1 MTINNY
7 MKKNILK
14 KLFIKL
20 SKVLGY
26 EIIDQSDFSSPTLEK
41 QLNENLSIINEK
53 SIILPLGEVK
63 ITKKVSSVLIIFRTN
78 TDVEIWDQNKRRLF
92 EQPKIEYSLKALNSL
107 IRSVNFS
114 KKKYPNIK
122 FKTIIVDDKSKEENL
137 NKLKKLIDGSGL
149 DIGITPLN
157 HDKYNDI
164 IKQQKN
170 DQTFSNLASL
180 LQSFELGKE
189 YGEDLVFFVED
200 DYLHF
205 EPMMEEMIASYERIA
220 SQVNEDIFMCPADY
234 PYLYM
239 NNEKTN
245 ILIGNKR
252 HWRTINQTL
261 CTFMTTK
268 SLINKY
274 WENFYNTCLDRHEP
288 FEKYLNDIYKKEFCI
303 SPIKSLSLH
312 LTNVNSSYGLSP
324 FIDYKKLWD
333 ENDITNA

>member
-1 MTINNY
+1 
-7 MKKNILK
+7 MKKNIIK

-20 SKVLGY
+20 SKILGY
-26 EIIDQSDFSSPTLEK
+26 EIIDQSDFSSPTLQKE
-41 QLNENLSIINEK
+41 LNEDLSIINEK

-63 ITKKVSSVLIIFRTN
+63 ITKKVNSLLIIFRTN
-78 TDVEIWDQNKRRLF
+78 TNIEIWDQNKKRLF
-92 EQPKIEYSLKALNSL
+92 EEPKVEYSLRALNSL
-107 IRSVNFS
+107 IRSINFS
-114 KKKYPNIK
+114 KTKYPNIR

-137 NKLKKLIDGSGL
+137 NKFKKLIDGSGL
-149 DIGITPLN
+149 DISIIHLN
-157 HDKYNDI
+157 HEKYKDR

-220 SQVNEDIFMCPADY
+220 SQINKDIFMCPADY

-261 CTFMTTK
+261 CTLMTTK
-268 SLINKY
+268 FLLDKY
-274 WENFYNTCLDRHEP
+274 WENFYNNCLDRHDP
-288 FEKYLNDIYKKEFCI
+288 FEKYLNEIYTKEFCI
-303 SPIKSLSLH
+303 SPLKSLSLH

-324 FIDYKKLWD
+324 FINYKKLWD
-333 ENDITNA
+333 ESKY

>member
-1 MTINNY
+1 
-7 MKKNILK
+7 MKKSIIK
-14 KLFIKL
+14 RLFIKL
-20 SKVLGY
+20 SKIIGY
-26 EIIDQSDFSSPTLEK
+26 EIIDQSDFSSPTLQKE
-41 QLNENLSIINEK
+41 LNEDLSIINEK
-53 SIILPLGEVK
+53 SIIIPLGEVK
-63 ITKKVSSVLIIFRTN
+63 ITKKVNSVLIIFRTN
-78 TDVEIWDQNKRRLF
+78 TDVEIWDQNKKRLF
-92 EQPKIEYSLKALNSL
+92 EEPKIEYSLRSLNSL
-107 IRSVNFS
+107 IRSINFS
-114 KKKYPNIK
+114 TKKYPNIK

-137 NKLKKLIDGSGL
+137 NKLKKLIDGGGL
-149 DIGITPLN
+149 DIGITSLN
-157 HDKYNDI
+157 HDKYKDI

-189 YGEDLVFFVED
+189 HGEDLVFFVED

-205 EPMMEEMIASYERIA
+205 EPMIEEMIASYERIA
-220 SQVNEDIFMCPADY
+220 SQVNKDIFMCPADY

-268 SLINKY
+268 SLLDKY
-274 WENFYNTCLDRHEP
+274 WDNFYNTCLDRNDP
-288 FEKYLNDIYKKEFCI
+288 FEKHLNEIYTKEFCI
-303 SPIKSLSLH
+303 SPLKSLSLH

-333 ENDITNA
+333 ENKITDA

>member
-1 MTINNY
+1 MTKSI
-7 MKKNILK
+7 IK

-20 SKVLGY
+20 SKILGF
-26 EIIDQSDFSSPTLEK
+26 EIIDQSDFSSPTLQKE
-41 QLNENLSIINEK
+41 LNEDLSTINQK
-53 SIILPLGEVK
+53 SIVLPLGEVK
-63 ITKKVSSVLIIFRTN
+63 ITKKVNSVLIIFRTN
-78 TDVEIWDQNKRRLF
+78 TDVEIWDQNKKRLF
-92 EQPKIEYSLKALNSL
+92 EEPKIQYSLRALKSL
-107 IRSVNFS
+107 IKTVNFS
-114 KKKYPNIK
+114 KTKYPNIK
-122 FKTIIVDDKSKEENL
+122 FKTIIVDDESKGENL
-137 NKLKKLIDGSGL
+137 DKLKKLIDESDL
-149 DIGITPLN
+149 DMNITSLN
-157 HDKYNDI
+157 HKKYKDI

-180 LQSFELGKE
+180 LQSFQLGKE
-189 YGEDLVFFVED
+189 HGKDLVFFVED

-220 SQVNEDIFMCPADY
+220 SQVNKDIFMCPADY

-268 SLINKY
+268 SLLDKY
-274 WENFYNTCLDRHEP
+274 WDNFYNTCLDRNDP
-288 FEKYLNDIYKKEFCI
+288 FEKHLNEIYTKEFCI
-303 SPIKSLSLH
+303 SPLKSLSLH

-324 FIDYKKLWD
+324 FINYKKLWD
-333 ENDITNA
+333 ENEVTNA

>member
-1 MTINNY
+1 
-7 MKKNILK
+7 MKKSIIK
-14 KLFIKL
+14 KIFIKL
-20 SKVLGY
+20 SKILGY
-26 EIIDQSDFSSPTLEK
+26 EIIDQSDFSSPTLQKE
-41 QLNENLSIINEK
+41 LNEDLSIINQK
-53 SIILPLGEVK
+53 SIVLPLGEVK
-63 ITKKVSSVLIIFRTN
+63 ITKKVNSVLIIFRTN
-78 TDVEIWDQNKRRLF
+78 TDVEIWDQNKKRLF
-92 EQPKIEYSLKALNSL
+92 EEPKIQYSLRALKSL
-107 IRSVNFS
+107 IKSVNFS
-114 KKKYPNIK
+114 KTKYPNIK

-137 NKLKKLIDGSGL
+137 KKLKKLIDESDL
-149 DIGITPLN
+149 DISITSLN
-157 HDKYNDI
+157 HDKYKDI

-220 SQVNEDIFMCPADY
+220 SQVNKDIFMCPADY

-268 SLINKY
+268 SLLDKY
-274 WENFYNTCLDRHEP
+274 WDNFYNTCLDRNDP
-288 FEKYLNDIYKKEFCI
+288 FEKHLNEIYTKEFCI
-303 SPIKSLSLH
+303 SPLKSLSLH

-324 FIDYKKLWD
+324 FIDYKKLWE
-333 ENDITNA
+333 EN